1 MAARRRSLWLRRSSR
16 PRRGPNS
23 RRRTELGLL
32 VFVSLVVAAA
42 YVLASIGTTA
52 KVPPDLGVFLAIVLG
67 LALVAHIGTRRLAPD
82 ANPVVLPVT
91 ALLNGL
97 GYVMLAR
104 LDPHFARLQ
113 AGWTAVGI
121 LAYVATLVFV
131 RHSRDLDRYRYL
143 LLLAG
148 VALLLLP
155 LIPHLGVNI
164 GGARLWV
171 KVGPATGQPVELA
184 KILLVVFFA
193 SYFTEKRELL
203 SLPTLRVGDR
213 LVLDPRPALPI
224 VLAWGFALAVLGA
237 ENDVGFAMLIF
248 VLFVGMLWLAT
259 GRWTWLG
266 FGVGLFAVGAVAADK
281 LFGHVAQRVTDWL
294 HPWANASGGGYQLV
308 QGMYAFG
315 NGGLIGTGLGYGTGL
330 GPSCLHS
337 KIPEVCTDYIF
348 SAFGEEMGLLGTT
361 LIVFAFVLLAGAG
374 MRIAQTARS
383 EFAKMTAAGLTI
395 IIGLQAFFIMAGIVR
410 LLPLTGITLP
420 FMAYGGSS
428 LVANYILIALLVR
441 ISDEGAHSIAT
452 GATAT
457 RVTAAVPQ
465 PAL

>member
-16 PRRGPNS
+16 RRRGPNT

-42 YVLASIGTTA
+42 YVLASIGTTS

-67 LALVAHIGTRRLAPD
+67 LALLAHVGTRRLAPD
-82 ANPVVLPVT
+82 AHPVVLPLA

-97 GYVMLAR
+97 GYAMLAR

-121 LAYVATLVFV
+121 LAYVATLALV

-143 LLLAG
+143 LLL
-148 VALLLLP
+148 VAVGLLLLP
-155 LIPHLGVNI
+155 LVPHLGVNI

-171 KVGPATGQPVELA
+171 KLGPATGQPVELA

-193 SYFTEKRELL
+193 SYFSEKRELL
-203 SLPTLRVGDR
+203 SLPTMRVGDR

-224 VLAWGFALAVLGA
+224 LLAWGFALAVLGA

-259 GRWTWLG
+259 GRWTWLA
-266 FGVGLFAVGAVAADK
+266 FGVGLFVIGAVAADK
-281 LFGHVAQRVTDWL
+281 LFSHVGQRVADWL
-294 HPWANASGGGYQLV
+294 HPWGYNASHGAYQLV
-308 QGMYAFG
+308 QGLYAFG
-315 NGGLIGTGLGYGTGL
+315 TGGLTGTGLGYAIL
-330 GPSCLHS
+330 GSPHHVV
-337 KIPEVCTDYIF
+337 IPEITTDYIF
-348 SAFGEEMGLLGTT
+348 AAFGAEMGLLGTT
-361 LIVFAFVLLAGAG
+361 LIVFAFVLLSGAG

-395 IIGLQAFFIMAGIVR
+395 ILGMQAFFIMAGIVR

-420 FMAYGGSS
+420 FIAYGGSS
-428 LVANYILIALLVR
+428 LVANYILIALLMR
-441 ISDEGAHSIAT
+441 ISDEGAHSLST

-457 RVTAAVPQ
+457 RVTEAVPQ
-465 PAL
+465 ATG